1 MKNNT
6 IWRMIE
12 LFCLILKTIIEHHDT
27 RTEKS

>member
-12 LFCLILKTIIEHHDT
+12 LFCYILQTIIEHYDT
-27 RTEKS
+27 RTKKS